1 MSYIMVISEGVISK
15 MKRGY
20 IRVSTARQERGTSL
34 DDQRSALVAEGCQ
47 EIYQDVYSGASMDRL
62 ELDRLCAEVQPGDTI
77 VVAKLDR
84 IARTE
89 TEAYERVLGWVR
101 AGIRV
106 HVLNIGLIEDTEVGR
121 LLLHVMLAFAEFE
134 RDMIVSRCQGGR
146 AYKRA
151 TDPDYREGRKPTYT
165 RAQRD
170 HAMDLLRNHSFSDVE
185 RMTGISKST
194 ITREARRR
202 GFRKSEL

>member
-1 MSYIMVISEGVISK
+1 

-20 IRVSTARQERGTSL
+20 IRVSTKKQEQGTSL
-34 DDQRSALVAEGCQ
+34 DDQRAVLRGEGCQ
-47 EIYQDVYSGASMDRL
+47 EIYADVFSGASMDRP
-62 ELDRLCAEVQPGDTI
+62 ELDRLCSEVQAGDTI
-77 VVAKLDR
+77 VVCKLDR

-89 TEAYERVLGWVR
+89 TEAYERVVGWVR

-146 AYKRA
+146 AYKRV
-151 TDPDYREGRKPTYT
+151 TDPNYREGRKPTYSK
-165 RAQRD
+165 AQLD
-170 HAMDLLRNHSFSDVE
+170 HAVDLLQDHSYTEVSL
-185 RMTGISKST
+185 MTGISRST

-202 GFRKSEL
+202 GFRKSGKM

>member
-1 MSYIMVISEGVISK
+1 

-20 IRVSTARQERGTSL
+20 IRVSTKKQERGTSL
-34 DDQRSALVAEGCQ
+34 EDQRATLEAEGCQ
-47 EIYQDVYSGASMDRL
+47 AIYEDVYSGASMERP
-62 ELDRLCAEVQPGDTI
+62 EFDRLCAEAQAGDTI
-77 VVAKLDR
+77 VVCKLDR

-89 TEAYERVLGWVR
+89 TEAYERVVGWVR
-101 AGIRV
+101 DGIRV
-106 HVLNIGLIEDTEVGR
+106 HVLNMGLIEDTEVGR
-121 LLLHVMLAFAEFE
+121 LILHIMLAFAEFE

-151 TDPDYREGRKPTYT
+151 TDPNYKEGHKPAYPEV
-165 RAQRD
+165 QRN
-170 HAMDLLRNHSFSDVE
+170 HAMDLLRDHSFSDVE

-194 ITREARRR
+194 LVREARRR